1 MMDVTLYG
9 AFIAGVLSFLSPCVL
24 PLVPPYLCYIGG
36 ASLNELTAG
45 TGARLATWRV
55 ILASIVFV
63 LGFSTVFV
71 ALGATASA
79 IGQVVADYFD
89 ILGRVAGVVII
100 ILGLNF
106 MGVLKISTLMRDTR
120 FHDVGKSASLP
131 GAYLVGL
138 AFAFGWTPC
147 VGPVLA
153 AVLFV
158 ASSEDTTLRGVYL
171 LAAYSLGIGLP
182 FIAAAFAVAPFMR
195 FIRRFSTVMSAL
207 EKGIGV
213 LLVVTGVL
221 FLTGSVNEIGYW
233 LLETFPALGRVG

>member
-36 ASLNELTAG
+36 TTINELTEG
-45 TGARLATWRV
+45 TGTRRATRRV
-55 ILASIVFV
+55 VLASIVFV

-71 ALGATASA
+71 ALGATASV

-89 ILGRVAGVVII
+89 ILGRVAGALII
-100 ILGLNF
+100 VLGLNF
-106 MGVLKISTLMRDTR
+106 MGVLKISALMRDTR
-120 FHDVGKSASLP
+120 FHNVGKSASLP

-158 ASSEDTTLRGVYL
+158 AGSEETTSRGVYL
-171 LAAYSLGIGLP
+171 LAVYSLGIGLP
-182 FIAAAFAVAPFMR
+182 FIAAAFAVAPFMK
-195 FIRRFSTVMSAL
+195 FMRRFATAMSAI
-207 EKGIGV
+207 EKGIGA
-213 LLVVTGVL
+213 LLVVTGIL